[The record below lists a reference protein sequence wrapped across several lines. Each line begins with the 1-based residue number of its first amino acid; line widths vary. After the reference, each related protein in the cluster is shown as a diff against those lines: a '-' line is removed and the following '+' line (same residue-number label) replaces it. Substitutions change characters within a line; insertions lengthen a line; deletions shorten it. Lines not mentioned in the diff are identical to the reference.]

1 MGKRYNPMLIK
12 SALTYDIGEAAQA
25 LGVTP
30 ATIRNWIKDGLPVMS
45 ERKPYLILGDALK
58 SYLRAKRET
67 SKRPLDADQLFCPS
81 CREGR
86 RPVDLIVTTA
96 SVSPSTQL
104 LKGICPTCGRACSRI
119 ISTRDTDTFTRTFN
133 IAKGANGEP

>member
-1 MGKRYNPMLIK
+1 MGKRCNPMLIK

-25 LGVTP
+25 LGVTS

-45 ERKPYLILGDALK
+45 ERKPHLILGDALK
-58 SYLRAKRET
+58 SYLRAKRKT

-81 CREGR
+81 CSAGR
-86 RPVDLIVTTA
+86 RPVGLIVTA
-96 SVSPSTQL
+96 ALVSPSTQL

-119 ISTRDTDTFTRTFN
+119 ISTRDIDTFTRTFN